1 VLRWIAVA
9 LLVATLASVSF
20 SDTQPACSADDWLAG
35 FDLEHKIAQLLIVRF
50 DGPALAPDLAAMIRR
65 HHVGG
70 VAVYA
75 KAGNIVDGA
84 QVQRLT
90 SAMQDLSA
98 VPLAV
103 VVDQEGGRVDRL
115 EAVRGKRPS
124 AESIAARGDPARARA
139 AGRED
144 AADLARLGIAVNLA
158 PVVDVTRVYNWQ
170 LSERTFGGDAATVA
184 RFARAYLDGL
194 QASGRVIGVLKH
206 FPGLGSVAEDPHQ
219 MLPRTT
225 VTREELETIDWA
237 PYRTLLAGG
246 GVHAI
251 MVSHVIVDALDPTLP
266 GSLAPAVVTG
276 GVRDALGFD
285 GVVVVDSLG
294 MKGAAVSERTS
305 IGDRALAAWLAGNDW
320 LLGAKSARDVA
331 DIVTRATR
339 AVASGELG
347 VDRLDRSLR
356 RVLALKERVGL
367 LPRAGCGA

>member
-1 VLRWIAVA
+1 MLRWPAVA
-9 LLVATLASVSF
+9 LLLAALASVSF
-20 SDTQPACSADDWLAG
+20 SDTRRDCSADDWVAT
-35 FDLEHKIAQLLIVRF
+35 FDLERKIAQLLIVRF
-50 DGPALAPDLAAMIRR
+50 DGPLLPPDLALMIRR
-65 HHVGG
+65 HRIGG

-75 KAGNIVDGA
+75 KAGNIVDGP
-84 QVQRLT
+84 QVQRLVA
-90 SAMQDLSA
+90 AMQDLSA

-115 EAVRGKRPS
+115 ESVRGKRPS
-124 AESIAARGDPARARA
+124 AATIAGSGDPERAAA

-170 LSERTFGGDAATVA
+170 LSERTFGGDAVTVA
-184 RFARAYLDGL
+184 RFAGAYLEGL
-194 QASGRVIGVLKH
+194 QASGRVLGVLKH

-225 VTREELETIDWA
+225 VTRDELDAIDWA
-237 PYRTLLAGG
+237 PYRPLLAGG

-251 MVSHVIVDALDPTLP
+251 MVSHVIVDALDPTRP
-266 GSLAPAVVTG
+266 ASLAPAVVG
-276 GVRDALGFD
+276 GGLRDALGFD

-294 MKGAAVSERTS
+294 MKGAAVGEGTT
-305 IGDRALAAWLAGNDW
+305 IGDRALAAWLAGHDW
-320 LLGAKSARDVA
+320 LLGAKTAQDVA
-331 DIVTRATR
+331 DIVARATR

-347 VDRLDRSLR
+347 VDRIDRSLR

-367 LPRAGCGA
+367 LPRAGCGG

>member
-1 VLRWIAVA
+1 MPRWIAVA
-9 LLVATLASVSF
+9 LLVAGLASLSF
-20 SDTQPACSADDWLAG
+20 SDARRACSADDWLATL
-35 FDLEHKIAQLLIVRF
+35 DLEWKIAQLLIVRF
-50 DGPALAPDLAAMIRR
+50 DGPVLAPDLAAMIRR
-65 HHVGG
+65 HRVGG

-84 QVQRLT
+84 QVQRLVT
-90 SAMQDLSA
+90 TMQDVSA

-115 EAVRGKRPS
+115 ESVRGKRPS
-124 AESIAARGDPARARA
+124 AETLAASTDPARAAA

-184 RFARAYLDGL
+184 RFAGAYLDGL
-194 QASGRVIGVLKH
+194 QASGRVVGVLKH

-219 MLPRTT
+219 MLPRTA
-225 VTREELETIDWA
+225 VTRDELEAIDWA
-237 PYRTLLAGG
+237 PYRTLLAAG

-251 MVSHVIVDALDPTLP
+251 MVSHVIVDALDPARP

-276 GVRDALGFD
+276 GLRDALGFD

-294 MKGAAVSERTS
+294 MKGASVGAEST
-305 IGDRALAAWLAGNDW
+305 IGDRAVAAWLAGNDW
-320 LLGAKSARDVA
+320 LLGAKTARDVA
-331 DIVTRATR
+331 DIVTRAVR

-347 VDRLDRSLR
+347 VDRIDRSLR

-367 LPRAGCGA
+367 LPRAGCGD

>member
-1 VLRWIAVA
+1 MPRWIAAAV
-9 LLVATLASVSF
+9 LVAALASLSF
-20 SDTQPACSADDWLAG
+20 SATRAACSADDWLATLT
-35 FDLEHKIAQLLIVRF
+35 LERKIAQLLIVRF
-50 DGPALAPDLAAMIRR
+50 DGPVLAPDLATMIRR

-75 KAGNIVDGA
+75 KAGNIVAGP
-84 QVQRLT
+84 QVQRLVG
-90 SAMQDLSA
+90 AMQDLST

-115 EAVRGKRPS
+115 ESVRGKRPS
-124 AESIAARGDPARARA
+124 AESIAASGDPARAVA

-170 LSERTFGGDAATVA
+170 LSERTFGSDATTVA
-184 RFARAYLDGL
+184 RFAGAYLDGL
-194 QASGRVIGVLKH
+194 QASGRVVGVLKH

-225 VTREELETIDWA
+225 VTRAELDAVDWA
-237 PYRTLLAGG
+237 PYRTLLVRG

-251 MVSHVIVDALDPTLP
+251 MVSHVIVDALDPKLP

-276 GVRDALGFD
+276 GLRDALGFD

-294 MKGAAVSERTS
+294 MKGAAVSERTT
-305 IGDRALAAWLAGNDW
+305 IGERAVAAWLAGNDW
-320 LLGAKSARDVA
+320 LLGAKSARDVT
-331 DIVTRATR
+331 DIVTRTTR

-347 VDRLDRSLR
+347 VERIDRSLR

-367 LPRAGCGA
+367 LSHTGCRG